1 MTNPEIIFVFKWWLL
16 FLLIGISFLPVTS
29 KIFSNFLDKGYVF
42 SKILGLLFI
51 SYSAFILGALHI
63 LKFNQINLI
72 LIWIILL
79 IPQILLIKGK
89 KLFEKKDLKIFIIEE
104 LIFLFALF
112 LWSYVKGFNPD
123 IHDLEKYMDYGFI
136 NSILRS
142 EYFPPRDMWLT
153 PLSINYYYFG
163 HLFTA
168 VATKISSIPSLISFN
183 LMLATIFAFTF
194 SMSFSLGINLVDKIK
209 TFSLKKSFILGLL
222 FAYIVSF
229 AGNLQTLYAFFTHY
243 ESEYP
248 KPLWQLKLALETF
261 PNSYW
266 YPSATRFIYHTIHE
280 FPLYS
285 FVVADLH
292 GHVLDIPVVFTMIA
306 LFFVLILN
314 KKNSY
319 SVTLLIA
326 FLLSIAYMTNA
337 WDGLIYLGLSF
348 IFIFL
353 INLLNQTGNITKR
366 LTNSILKSIKPVLL
380 LISSFFLFSFIFNKN
395 FDPFASGIGLNC
407 SPNFLIKLGK
417 IGPLIFEKDF
427 CQISPIWTLFI
438 LYGFFIFMVISLMI
452 FLLRK
457 KLLISD
463 YFVLIISIFSF
474 LLIIAPEII
483 YLKDIYTGHFRAN
496 TMFKLAYQAFIMLSI
511 SSVYAI
517 IRILSSV
524 RDRKNRSISGW
535 AGYIIFMI
543 IGGVLLFLVVIYP
556 YFAIPS
562 GYGNLKTYKGLDGL
576 KYLENIK
583 PEDYRAV
590 IWINNNIKG
599 QPVIL
604 EAQGDSYTDY
614 ARISANTGLPT
625 VLGWTVHEW
634 LWRGTY
640 DIPASR
646 FNDIQN
652 LYETSDLNQ
661 ARNII
666 KKYNIEYIYSGVL
679 EKEKYKITEDKF
691 FKLGKLIYSDGGTAI
706 YKINSE

>member
-1 MTNPEIIFVFKWWLL
+1 MTGPEIIFVFKWWAV
-16 FLLIGISFLPVTS
+16 FLLIGISFLPLTS
-29 KIFSNFLDKGYVF
+29 KVFSNFLDKGYIF

-51 SYSAFILGALHI
+51 SYSIFILGSLHL
-63 LKFNQINLI
+63 LKFNQLNI
-72 LIWIILL
+72 LLVWILLL
-79 IPQILLIKGK
+79 IPQILLIKNK
-89 KLFEKKDLKIFIIEE
+89 KIIDRKNIKLFVIEE
-104 LIFLFALF
+104 IIFLFALF
-112 LWSYVKGFNPD
+112 LWSYIKGFNPD

-142 EYFPPRDMWLT
+142 DYFPPRDMWLT

-168 VATKISSIPSLISFN
+168 VATKISNIPSLISFN

-194 SMSFSLGINLVDKIK
+194 LMSFSIGINLVDKIK
-209 TFSLKKSFILGLL
+209 KYSTKKSVFIGLF
-222 FAYIVSF
+222 FAYVVSF
-229 AGNLQTLYAFFTHY
+229 AGNLQTLYAFFAHF

-248 KPLWQLKLALETF
+248 KPLWELKFSLSTF

-292 GHVLDIPVVFTMIA
+292 GHVLDIPVVFTMLG
-306 LFFVLILN
+306 LFLVLVIN
-314 KKNSY
+314 KKISY
-319 SVTLLIA
+319 SITLLIS

-353 INLLNQTGNITKR
+353 INTLNQNGKTTKR
-366 LTNSILKSIKPVLL
+366 IINSVLKSIKPSLLL
-380 LISSFFLFSFIFNKN
+380 LISFFLFSFMFNKN
-395 FDPFASGIGLNC
+395 FDPFASGVGLNC
-407 SPNFLIKLGK
+407 SPNFLIKIGK
-417 IGPLIFEKDF
+417 IGPLIFESGF

-438 LYGFFIFMVISLMI
+438 LYGFFIFMVVSLMI

-457 KLLISD
+457 KLIISD
-463 YFVLIISIFSF
+463 YFVLIISLFSL
-474 LLIIAPEII
+474 LLILTPEII

-511 SSVYAI
+511 SSVYTM
-517 IRILSSV
+517 IRILSSI
-524 RDRKNRSISGW
+524 RDGSKKSSLGKV
-535 AGYIIFMI
+535 GYTIFI
-543 IGGVLLFLVVIYP
+543 FWSGVLLFLVVIYP

-562 GYGNLKTYKGLDGL
+562 GYGDLKKYKGLDGL
-576 KYLENIK
+576 KYLELIK
-583 PEDYRAV
+583 PEDHKA
-590 IWINNNIKG
+590 INFINTHVKG

-604 EAQGDSYTDY
+604 EAQGDSYTDF
-614 ARISANTGLPT
+614 ARVSANTGLPT

-640 DIPASR
+640 DVPSKR
-646 FNDIQN
+646 FNDITN
-652 LYETSDLNQ
+652 LYETSDISL
-661 ARNII
+661 AKRII
-666 KKYNIEYIYSGVL
+666 NKYNISYIYIGVL
-679 EKEKYKITEDKF
+679 ENEKYKISEDKF
-691 FKLGKLIYSDGGTAI
+691 NKLGKLIYESNGTKI
-706 YKINSE
+706 YKIN